1 MVNANKYVKDV
12 EGIED
17 NIEKELQQKLLMLDK
32 EEFKKYFEGLIEKY
46 YSTLFSFD
54 KSYTNYVKNAD
65 KKYKPIK
72 TVKSLCSSQYNNL
85 DSYELFI
92 RMVKA
97 EEIAYNQMNRLYFME
112 SSYSRIIYYNAIQE
126 VIYITDTLSI
136 LIKLYEETSSEELL
150 SSIGT
155 ILNGAVII
163 FRDVNKLPLDNASL
177 DLDFS
182 SNEDEENYTSDFSNL
197 EQYHLKKVLERFNS
211 ILEKLKVL
219 LPEDVATFENKVYAP
234 EEDTLTKTMLEA
246 NSDKFSEEEIIEA
259 VAYIKYIKNKDFKGY
274 LYEIIDN
281 S

>member
-1 MVNANKYVKDV
+1 MAYSNTKRLERELD
-12 EGIED
+12 EGL
-17 NIEKELQQKLLMLDK
+17 KELLLNMNK
-32 EEFKKYFEGLIEKY
+32 EEFTEYFKQLIKKYYEVLFTFENDYSKY
-46 YSTLFSFD
+46 YEDS
-54 KSYTNYVKNAD
+54 N
-65 KKYKPIK
+65 KKYETTIQV
-72 TVKSLCSSQYNNL
+72 VKDLTGFKYNNL
-85 DSYELFI
+85 DNFENLE
-92 RMVKA
+92 RLKQA

-112 SSYSRIIYYNAIQE
+112 SSYSSIIYYNAIQE

-136 LIKLYEETSSEELL
+136 LIKLYEETSSEKLL

>member
-1 MVNANKYVKDV
+1 MANSNTKRLERELE
-12 EGIED
+12 EGL
-17 NIEKELQQKLLMLDK
+17 KELLLNMNK
-32 EEFKKYFEGLIEKY
+32 EEFTEYFKQLIKKYYEVLFTFENDYSKY
-46 YSTLFSFD
+46 YEDS
-54 KSYTNYVKNAD
+54 N
-65 KKYKPIK
+65 KKYETTIQV
-72 TVKSLCSSQYNNL
+72 VKDLTGFKYNNL
-85 DSYELFI
+85 DNFENLE
-92 RMVKA
+92 RLKQA

-112 SSYSRIIYYNAIQE
+112 SSYSSIIYYNAIQE

-136 LIKLYEETSSEELL
+136 LIKLYEETSSEKLL

>member
-1 MVNANKYVKDV
+1 MANSNTKRLERELE
-12 EGIED
+12 EGL
-17 NIEKELQQKLLMLDK
+17 KELLLNMNK
-32 EEFKKYFEGLIEKY
+32 EEFTEYFKQLIKKYYEVLFTFENDYSKY
-46 YSTLFSFD
+46 YEDS
-54 KSYTNYVKNAD
+54 N
-65 KKYKPIK
+65 KKYETTIQV
-72 TVKSLCSSQYNNL
+72 VKDLTGFKYNNL
-85 DSYELFI
+85 DNFENLE
-92 RMVKA
+92 RLKQA

-112 SSYSRIIYYNAIQE
+112 SSYSSIIYYNAIQE

-136 LIKLYEETSSEELL
+136 LIKLYEETSSEKLL

-182 SNEDEENYTSDFSNL
+182 SNEDEENYTSDFSNI